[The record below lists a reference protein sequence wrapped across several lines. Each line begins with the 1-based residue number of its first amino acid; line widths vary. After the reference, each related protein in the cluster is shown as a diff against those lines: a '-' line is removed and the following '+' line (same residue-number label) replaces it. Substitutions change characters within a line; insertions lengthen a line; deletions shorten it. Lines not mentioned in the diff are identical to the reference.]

1 MQRGIF
7 FRAETNELLSLAGNG
22 DELPG
27 SDWRLLT
34 DDANLGLLSI
44 RSLLVEQGLA
54 DESTVSDAYWYM
66 QPRRHDDDGLRSVAA

>member
-7 FRAETNELLSLAGNG
+7 FRTETNELLSLAGNG

-27 SDWRLLT
+27 DGWRLLT

-54 DESTVSDAYWYM
+54 DESTMSHAYWYVS
-66 QPRRHDDDGLRSVAA
+66 PRKQGDAGPRSVAA